1 MMTLAALCLGSCAGV
16 ARDSGSGGSEY
27 VCTIESRTGKPLKTV
42 DFEDGVIPFSH
53 AGSAFKAEVPARLV
67 TDPDG
72 NKFFRITATPAEG
85 GAGGFKDRVRSQAS
99 VGGFPAREGEIW
111 TYSFSVRVG
120 DDGPSGPSVLW
131 QLFQYGDGVASQG
144 YGAKNDGT
152 GPTVW
157 LIKNKDGAL
166 VIGNYYNGENDYQDL
181 NLSQLP
187 TNRFVDISVR
197 VTWSLNPSRGRVDV
211 YIDGQPAGSLS
222 GAPTLLSSISKQ
234 SVNMHIGTYG
244 GNRYVSVGVV
254 DFDNIKIEQN
264 AVENCALRKAPGA

>member
-1 MMTLAALCLGSCAGV
+1 
-16 ARDSGSGGSEY
+16 
-27 VCTIESRTGKPLKTV
+27 
-42 DFEDGVIPFSH
+42 
-53 AGSAFKAEVPARLV
+53 
-67 TDPDG
+67 
-72 NKFFRITATPAEG
+72 
-85 GAGGFKDRVRSQAS
+85 